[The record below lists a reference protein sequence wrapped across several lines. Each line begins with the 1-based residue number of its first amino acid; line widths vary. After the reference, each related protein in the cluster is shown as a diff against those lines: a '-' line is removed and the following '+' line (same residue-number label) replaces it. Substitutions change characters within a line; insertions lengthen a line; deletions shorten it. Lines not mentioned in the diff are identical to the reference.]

1 MFAVCNL
8 LAEAG
13 SGAGGGGTPQGPPSS
28 MMIWGLLLMMGVFF
42 FVMFRGSRAQ
52 QKKKDAMFGS
62 MKKNDRVMTIG
73 GVIGTIVQVKEHEIV
88 LKVDEASNTKM
99 TFIRRAIQQ
108 VLPDDGDLANA
119 DREQR

>member
-1 MFAVCNL
+1 MFEVVTI
-8 LAEAG
+8 LAQAG
-13 SGAGGGGTPQGPPSS
+13 SGGAGAAKQGPPSGI
-28 MMIWGLLLMMGVFF
+28 MIWGLLIMMGVFF
-42 FVMFRGSRAQ
+42 FVMFRGNRA
-52 QKKKDAMFGS
+52 QKKKKEAMFDS

-73 GVIGTIVQVKEHEIV
+73 GVIGTIIQVKEHEIV

-108 VLPDDGDLANA
+108 VLPDDGDLTNA